1 LPRRP
6 REKRVDG
13 VGQKERETKRK
24 EKPRGLPRGPGEKKE
39 QEDGGGQKERGIKR
53 IVKGTSIKE
62 GPAGWRV

>member
-13 VGQKERETKRK
+13 VGQKERETKRN
-24 EKPRGLPRGPGEKKE
+24 EKPREPGEKRE

-53 IVKGTSIKE
+53 IVKGTSRKD
-62 GPAGWRV
+62 GPAGWRGG